1 MKGARPVASGRPGL
15 RGPGVLHQRYVR
27 RVPEAPVQ
35 GAPAPTAPT
44 GFFGSGRVVVAFI
57 ALLFGCQL
65 ALLLEA
71 LSPLR
76 VVFRILAFGTSL
88 ALLALVKG
96 RRIKHPAMPF
106 LLAYVGV
113 TALNFFHPGTT
124 SPLAAAAQVGI
135 QASVFAPLFWAS
147 RLRMDEKM
155 FRRVVLL
162 LFLFNMASATMGVL
176 QVYFPGRFQPA
187 LSSVVEGQGEGYI
200 RSLQFETAS
209 GARVFRPMGLTD
221 LPGGAAT
228 GAFYAVLLGGA
239 LLLSRQDTWK
249 RVLGVGGIGVG
260 LVSLYLCQV
269 RAAAVTLLVC
279 MLAMGL
285 VLMVGGRLMRLAVL
299 GGVVGGLAVVA
310 FGWAV
315 AVGGDAVL
323 ARWSTLTASDPSQVY
338 QGNRGHFLEDTF
350 GERLPEYPLGAGLGR
365 YGMANA
371 YFGDNSDREYPPLW
385 AEIQWSGW
393 VFDGGFLAI
402 LFYPLALLVTMVW
415 GFRVAIRREDSAGEF
430 WLWGSL
436 LFAYD
441 LGAVA
446 LTFSYPFFMSQ
457 MGMEF
462 WLLNAAF
469 FSAYWNRNAA
479 VHAHRR

>member
-1 MKGARPVASGRPGL
+1 MRSAGPRPQL
-15 RGPGVLHQRYVR
+15 RGPGVLHPRYVR
-27 RVPEAPVQ
+27 RAPVSAVQ
-35 GAPAPTAPT
+35 AVPAPGTQAPTA
-44 GFFGSGRVVVAFI
+44 FLGSGRVVVAFI
-57 ALLFGCQL
+57 ALLFCCQL

-71 LSPLR
+71 LSPVR

-88 ALLALVKG
+88 GLLVLAKG
-96 RRIKHPAMPF
+96 RPLKHPAMPLLLGF
-106 LLAYVGV
+106 LGV
-113 TALNFFHPGTT
+113 TALGFFQPGTT
-124 SPLAAAAQVGI
+124 SVLAAAVQLGI
-135 QASVFAPLFWAS
+135 QAAVLAPVFWAS
-147 RLRMDEKM
+147 RLRIDEKT
-155 FRRVVLL
+155 FQRIVLM
-162 LFLFNMASATMGVL
+162 LFLFNMASATLGVL

-187 LSSVVEGQGEGYI
+187 LSTVIEGQGEAYV

-228 GAFYAVLLGGA
+228 GAFYSVLLGGA
-239 LLLSRQDTWK
+239 LLLGPRGRWK
-249 RVLGVGGIGVG
+249 TALGVAGIGVG

-279 MLAMGL
+279 MVAMAL
-285 VLMVGGRLMRLAVL
+285 VLLMGGRLMRLMVL
-299 GGVVGGLAVVA
+299 GSVVGGLAVVA

-323 ARWSTLTASDPSQVY
+323 ARWSTLTASDPSKVY

-385 AEIQWSGW
+385 AEIQWTAW
-393 VFDGGFLAI
+393 VYDGGLLAI
-402 LFYPLALLVTMVW
+402 VLYPLALLLTMAW
-415 GFRVAIRREDSAGEF
+415 GFRVAIRRDDSRGAF

-462 WLLNAAF
+462 WLLNGAF
-469 FSAYWNRNAA
+469 FSAYRHAT

>member
-1 MKGARPVASGRPGL
+1 MRDAIPRPQL
-15 RGPGVLHQRYVR
+15 RGPGVLHQRYLR
-27 RVPEAPVQ
+27 RAPVSAVPAVPAPAGEAP
-35 GAPAPTAPT
+35 TT
-44 GFFGSGRVVVAFI
+44 FLGSGRVVVAFI

-71 LSPLR
+71 LSPVR

-88 ALLALVKG
+88 ALLVLAKG
-96 RRIKHPAMPF
+96 RRFPHPAKPF
-106 LLAYVGV
+106 LLAFLGV
-113 TALNFFHPGTT
+113 TALNFVQPGTT
-124 SPLAAAAQVGI
+124 SAVAAAVQLGI
-135 QASVFAPLFWAS
+135 QASVFAPVFWAS
-147 RLRMDEKM
+147 RLRIDEKM
-155 FRRVVLL
+155 FQRIVLM
-162 LFLFNMASATMGVL
+162 LFLFNMASATLGVL

-187 LSSVVEGQGEGYI
+187 LSTVIEGQGDAYI

-228 GAFYAVLLGGA
+228 GAFYSVLLGGA
-239 LLLSRQDTWK
+239 LFLGPRGRWK
-249 RVLGVGGIGVG
+249 TVLGVAGIGVG
-260 LVSLYLCQV
+260 MVSLYLCQV

-279 MLAMGL
+279 MVAMAL
-285 VLMVGGRLMRLAVL
+285 VLMLGGRLMRLVVL
-299 GGVVGGLAVVA
+299 TSVVGGLAVGA

-323 ARWSTLTASDPSQVY
+323 ARWSTLTASDPGQVY
-338 QGNRGHFLEDTF
+338 QGNRGHFLDDTF

-371 YFGDNSDREYPPLW
+371 YFGDNSDRNQPPLW
-385 AEIQWSGW
+385 AEIQWTAW
-393 VFDGGFLAI
+393 VYDGGILAI
-402 LFYPLALLVTMVW
+402 VLYPLALLLTMLW
-415 GFRVAIRREDSAGEF
+415 SFRVAIRRDDSRGDF

-462 WLLNAAF
+462 WLLNGAF
-469 FSAYWNRNAA
+469 FSAYRNAT